1 LKIKTLKQSWSSF
14 FTEHQDALAKVYPG
28 LNLQRFLMEVG
39 DILKKRNS
47 DSVSLDDA
55 SDSISEKATADLVEV
70 FLKGVPFQYLL
81 EESEFFGHKFFVNKD
96 VLIPRPETEYLV
108 DLLVKEFKGKVTKVL
123 DVGTGSGV
131 ILLSLLAANVG
142 KSGVGVDI
150 SPEALEVAKIN
161 SKKFKLESKASLI
174 LSDRLDKVEGTFD
187 LIVSNPPYI
196 KASSHR
202 SLVHDSVD
210 EHEPHGA
217 LYLPD
222 DYYAMWFEDFF
233 AEIRGHLKGTFFME
247 GHELELDDQAKM
259 LGRLGFQNIKVF
271 NDMTGIKRYLRAN
284 I

>member
-1 LKIKTLKQSWSSF
+1 
-14 FTEHQDALAKVYPG
+14 
-28 LNLQRFLMEVG
+28 MEVG
-39 DILKKRNS
+39 DILKKRNN

-55 SDSISEKATADLVEV
+55 SDSISDKATADLAEV

-142 KSGVGVDI
+142 KTGVGVDI
-150 SPEALEVAKIN
+150 SPEALEIAKVN
-161 SKKFKLESKASLI
+161 SKRLKLEAKASLI
-174 LSDRLDKVEGTFD
+174 LSDRLDKVDGTFD

-210 EHEPHGA
+210 EHEPHSA

-247 GHELELDDQAKM
+247 GHELELDDQATM
-259 LGRLGFQNIKVF
+259 LGRLGFQNIQVF
-271 NDMTGIKRYLRAN
+271 NDMTGIKRYLRAK
-284 I
+284 IT

>member
-1 LKIKTLKQSWSSF
+1 
-14 FTEHQDALAKVYPG
+14 
-28 LNLQRFLMEVG
+28 MEVG

-47 DSVSLDDA
+47 ESLSLDDA
-55 SDSISEKATADLVEV
+55 SDSISESATADLAEV

-81 EESEFFGHKFFVNKD
+81 EESEFFGHKFYVNKD

-150 SPEALEVAKIN
+150 SQEALEVAKVN
-161 SKKFKLESKASLI
+161 AKRLNLESKASLL

-210 EHEPHGA
+210 EHEPHTA

-222 DYYAMWFEDFF
+222 DYYAFWFEDFF

-259 LGRLGFQNIKVF
+259 LGRLGFQDINVL
-271 NDMTGIKRYLRAN
+271 NDMSGVKRYLRAK

>member
-1 LKIKTLKQSWSSF
+1 
-14 FTEHQDALAKVYPG
+14 
-28 LNLQRFLMEVG
+28 MEVG
-39 DILKKRNS
+39 DILKKRNN

-55 SDSISEKATADLVEV
+55 GHSISEQATAELAEV

-108 DLLVKEFKGKVTKVL
+108 DLLVKEFKGKVTKIL

-131 ILLSLLAANVG
+131 ILLSLLAANIG

-150 SPEALEVAKIN
+150 SPEALAVAKIN
-161 SKKFKLESKASLI
+161 AKKLNLESKATLL

-222 DYYAMWFEDFF
+222 DYYAFWFEDFF

-259 LGRLGFQNIKVF
+259 LGRLGFRDIVVL
-271 NDMTGIKRYLRAN
+271 NDLTGIKRFLKAQF
-284 I
+284 